1 MAFGA
6 RTFSSCPRMAD
17 ADGGARDRRPPGA
30 SLASDGWEP
39 AAACAV
45 CVATL
50 LMVGLAGGKNDA
62 EGFPGTR

>member
-1 MAFGA
+1 MRMVAHGIA
-6 RTFSSCPRMAD
+6 DPRVL
-17 ADGGARDRRPPGA
+17 R
-30 SLASDGWEP
+30 LASDGWEP

-45 CVATL
+45 RVAIL